1 MLIPGKGNF
10 SLCTGKEV
18 GLVKSIIGNMLTL
31 KMTFNRLRNNLY
43 QVYIP
48 AIAVRDVAGND

>member
-1 MLIPGKGNF
+1 M
-10 SLCTGKEV
+10 V
-18 GLVKSIIGNMLTL
+18 GLVKSISGNTLTL

-48 AIAVRDVAGND
+48 AIAVRDVAGNVLKTSYTFNFRTRV